1 MELSPVQMLNIAVSF
16 LFSGGNIDLNNLIV
30 LHRFNKSTVHNEGD
44 MKHWS

>member
-16 LFSGGNIDLNNLIV
+16 LFSGGNIDLNSLIV
-30 LHRFNKSTVHNEGD
+30 LHRFSKSTIPKEGD